1 MSDVTETSAPVV
13 QQSAVSAV
21 QQSAGPAVQQ
31 SDGLAEAVAEMVRFS
46 A

>member
-13 QQSAVSAV
+13 QQSAGSAV